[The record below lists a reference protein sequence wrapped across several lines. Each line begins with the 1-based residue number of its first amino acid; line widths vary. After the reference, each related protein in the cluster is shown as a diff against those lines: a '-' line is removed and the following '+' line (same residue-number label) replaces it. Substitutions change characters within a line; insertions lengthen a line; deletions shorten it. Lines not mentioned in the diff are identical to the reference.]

1 MCASWADLQIRLQI
15 CNWQF
20 LAGIRRPFVIS
31 SFLMVKSGA
40 KLPTINSRLP
50 KTDKSLGVIVKSK
63 FISLAIAGIFVFA
76 VLALVPSSTFA
87 QETELQVVD
96 EVIAQINDDVIT
108 LSMLKRESKERI
120 DALRQS
126 GISQE
131 EAAAE
136 VAKRQPELIATLVNE
151 ALLLQKGKEL
161 DLSTEVEAEVN
172 RRMLEVA
179 KEQGITTI
187 EKLDAAMRESGVDP
201 VTTRQTLRVEIM
213 KQAVLQQE
221 VDRKLFFGSTID
233 ELKKYFQ
240 EHQDKFRKPENVTI
254 SEIFLSS
261 AGKNEA
267 EVKAR
272 ALELVRQLQGGADF
286 GAVAVANSEREV
298 NGARTAP
305 QNKGKVGA
313 FEVPN
318 LREDIASAVK
328 NVKVGGVSA
337 PLRTNDGYQIFRVD
351 ERIPGSTT
359 AAFNENQVREAI
371 TIERGDK
378 QREEYLQGLRDEAY
392 IKISDNYRAA
402 VAPILKL
409 APEKTAENSG
419 TSTTGEKPEK
429 KKGKLLGIFPRP

>member
-1 MCASWADLQIRLQI
+1 M
-15 CNWQF
+15 
-20 LAGIRRPFVIS
+20 
-31 SFLMVKSGA
+31 
-40 KLPTINSRLP
+40 
-50 KTDKSLGVIVKSK
+50 KSK
-63 FISLAIAGIFVFA
+63 FISFAIAGIFVFA
-76 VLALVPSSTFA
+76 ILALVPAQTLA
-87 QETELQVVD
+87 QESELQVVD

-108 LSMLKRESKERI
+108 LSMLKRESKERV

-126 GISQE
+126 GMSPE
-131 EAAAE
+131 AAAAE

-161 DLSTEVEAEVN
+161 DLSAEVEAEVN
-172 RRMLEVA
+172 RRMLDVA

-201 VTTRQTLRVEIM
+201 VATRQTLRVEIM
-213 KQAVLQQE
+213 KQAVIQQE
-221 VDRKLFFGSTID
+221 VDRKIFFGSTIN

-240 EHQDKFRKPENVTI
+240 EHPEKFRKPESVTI

-272 ALELVRQLQGGADF
+272 ALGLVTQLRAGADF
-286 GAVAVANSEREV
+286 GAVAAANSEREV
-298 NGARTAP
+298 NGVRTGA
-305 QNKGKVGA
+305 QNKGKVGT

-318 LREDIASAVK
+318 LREDIGSAIK
-328 NVKVGGVSA
+328 NVKVAGVSD
-337 PLRTNDGYQIFRVD
+337 PLRTNDGYQILRVD
-351 ERIPGSTT
+351 ERNLGSST
-359 AAFNENQVREAI
+359 ATFNENQVREAI
-371 TIERGDK
+371 TMERGEK
-378 QREEYLQGLRDEAY
+378 RREEYLQGLRNEAY
-392 IKISDNYRAA
+392 IKISANYRAA

-419 TSTTGEKPEK
+419 TPTSGTKPEK

>member
-1 MCASWADLQIRLQI
+1 M
-15 CNWQF
+15 
-20 LAGIRRPFVIS
+20 
-31 SFLMVKSGA
+31 
-40 KLPTINSRLP
+40 
-50 KTDKSLGVIVKSK
+50 KSK
-63 FISLAIAGIFVFA
+63 FISLAIASIFVFA
-76 VLALVPSSTFA
+76 ILAFVPVTTRA
-87 QETELQVVD
+87 QEGELQVVD

-120 DALRQS
+120 DALKQS
-126 GISQE
+126 GISEQ

-161 DLSTEVEAEVN
+161 DLSSEVEAEVN

-179 KEQGITTI
+179 KDQGITSI

-201 VTTRQTLRVEIM
+201 VATRQTLRVEIM
-213 KQAVLQQE
+213 KQAVIQQE
-221 VDRKLFFGSTID
+221 VDRKVFFGWTID

-240 EHQDKFRKPENVTI
+240 QHQDKFRKPESVTL

-272 ALELVRQLQGGADF
+272 ALELVRQLRAGADF
-286 GAVAVANSEREV
+286 GAVAAANSEREA
-298 NGARTAP
+298 NGVRTAP

-318 LREDIASAVK
+318 LRVDIANSVK
-328 NVKVGGVSA
+328 EVKVGGVSE

-351 ERIPGSTT
+351 ERTPGSTT
-359 AAFNENQVREAI
+359 ANFNENQVREAI
-371 TIERGDK
+371 TIENGEK
-378 QREEYLQGLRDEAY
+378 NREEYLQKLRNEAY
-392 IKISDNYRAA
+392 IKIADNYRAA
-402 VAPILKL
+402 VAPLLKL
-409 APEKTAENSG
+409 APEKTADNSD
-419 TSTTGEKPEK
+419 SPTTKPEK
-429 KKGKLLGIFPRP
+429 KKGKFLGIIPKP